1 MRDKPTVIVT
11 ARKPRPRTLAKP
23 AAASPMPARIVT
35 ARKARLEA
43 VHHPAPSH
51 ASPLTG
57 NIRAGD
63 DWRRR
68 LAFDHPA
75 ALIGYSQSYFSG

>member
-35 ARKARLEA
+35 ARK
-43 VHHPAPSH
+43 PGWKPF
-51 ASPLTG
+51 T
-57 NIRAGD
+57 IQ
-63 DWRRR
+63 RRPTPPR
-68 LAFDHPA
+68 
-75 ALIGYSQSYFSG
+75 